1 MEEVKS
7 FWQQK
12 NKSWRGFVLLEE
24 FKRSKKIVKLSSE
37 YNYTWWN
44 PFTWYHPE
52 QES

>member
-12 NKSWRGFVLLEE
+12 NNSWKGFVLMEE
-24 FKRSKKIVKLSSE
+24 FKKCKYTELSGEDS
-37 YNYTWWN
+37 YVWWN
-44 PFTWYHPE
+44 PFTWYHLE

>member
-1 MEEVKS
+1 MEEEVKS

-24 FKRSKKIVKLSSE
+24 FKKCKHMEPLE
-37 YNYTWWN
+37 DNYVWWN
-44 PFTWYHPE
+44 PFTWYHLD